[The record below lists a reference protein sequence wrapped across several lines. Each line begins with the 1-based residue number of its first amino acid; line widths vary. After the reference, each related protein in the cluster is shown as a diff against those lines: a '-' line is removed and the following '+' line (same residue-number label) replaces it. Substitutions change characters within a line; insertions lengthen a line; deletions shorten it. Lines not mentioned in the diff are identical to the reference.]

1 MPNKEPALSFLFGNG
16 LLRVGTKGLFRPCLK
31 TFLVPFLSTRL
42 TAASSPRMENVITK
56 VYYKVQWTVIT
67 NYNRCFIT
75 NCDSTC
81 ACLIKEGGNHPSLLI
96 LDLPR
101 ANLGFIL
108 TGSL

>member
-1 MPNKEPALSFLFGNG
+1 MPNKEPAFSFPFGNG

-42 TAASSPRMENVITK
+42 TAAGSPRMENVITK
-56 VYYKVQWTVIT
+56 VLLQSAMDSYYKLRQVFHYKLRQYMCV
-67 NYNRCFIT
+67 F
-75 NCDSTC
+75 
-81 ACLIKEGGNHPSLLI
+81 KEGGNHPSLLT
-96 LDLPR
+96 LELPR